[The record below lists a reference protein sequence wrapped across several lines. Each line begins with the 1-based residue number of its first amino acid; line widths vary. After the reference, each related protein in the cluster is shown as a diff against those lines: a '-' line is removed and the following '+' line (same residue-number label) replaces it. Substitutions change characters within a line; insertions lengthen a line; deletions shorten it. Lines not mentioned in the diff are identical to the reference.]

1 MNVQRN
7 VLLSVTLAATMTTAS
22 ALAQTPAVTP
32 VKNTAPAADVSDMFA
47 GIWWHPSLPSFEPL
61 ASGPRPV
68 TNRVR
73 SNGVS
78 DYGQL
83 VGDHTNPILKP
94 WAADVVKRHGEL
106 SLSGVVYP
114 NPANQC
120 WPEPLPFIYKNFGL
134 QMLQKP

>member
-32 VKNTAPAADVSDMFA
+32 VKNTAPAADVAEMFT

-61 ASGPRPV
+61 SSGPRPV

-73 SNGVS
+73 FNGVS
-78 DYGQL
+78 DYNAL
-83 VGDHTNPILKP
+83 VGDHTNPILQP
-94 WAADVVKRHGEL
+94 WAAQVVKKHGDL
-106 SLSGVVYP
+106 ALSGVVTP

-120 WPEPLPFIYKNFGL
+120 WPEPLPFIY
-134 QMLQKP
+134 